1 MMSIQG
7 EHRLSGTLGPY
18 AVTFMVIPC
27 AAPLTVVGGIMPIGF
42 LFGNGVGFPVM
53 FLVATGI
60 LLLFSVGLMAMSKR
74 LPDAGAFF
82 TYISHGLGRVPG
94 VAAAYLAVLCYTT
107 VQVAVFS
114 YFGATVT
121 SSIVLLG
128 GPDIPWWIVT
138 LACVAVVGLLGYRH
152 IELSSKVLLV
162 ALAAEMAIVLVLA
175 VAIMIKGGAR
185 GLSLSPFALG
195 NIASGSPALG
205 LMFAISG
212 FIGFESTVV
221 YRSEVRDPDRTI
233 PRATYGS
240 ALVIGVFYAFAAWAI
255 VMGVGESRLFEV
267 AGADPTTLVTRLS
280 DQYLG
285 PVGSAAVGVLLI
297 GSMFAAVL
305 SLHNVLT
312 RYFHAMSRARLLVS
326 GIGEVHPR
334 HRSPHRAS
342 LLQVGIAAAVI
353 VLNTIAGIAPE
364 LVFAW
369 FAGIGTLSIVVL
381 MTATCLAVVAYFAL
395 TATPVNPWQGYGA
408 PTVGLV
414 GLAVAA
420 WLIGSNFPL
429 LVGDLDDGG
438 NPAWGV
444 VSYVL
449 LAIVVVAPILGA
461 TQALLVKVR
470 NPAAFAR
477 ITRELDHE

>member
-1 MMSIQG
+1 MSVQG
-7 EHRLSGTLGPY
+7 EDRLSGTLGPY
-18 AVTFMVIPC
+18 AVTFMVIAC

-42 LFGNGVGFPVM
+42 LVGNGAGLPVM

-74 LPDAGAFF
+74 LPHAGAFF

-107 VQVAVFS
+107 IQVAVFS

-128 GPDIPWWIVT
+128 GPDIPWWIAT
-138 LACVAVVGLLGYRH
+138 LACVAVVAVLGYRH
-152 IELSSKVLLV
+152 IELSSRVLFV
-162 ALAAEMAIVLVLA
+162 ALMAEMAIVLALA
-175 VAIMIKGGAR
+175 ASITMTGGAE
-185 GLSLSPFALG
+185 GLSLSPFSLE
-195 NIASGSPALG
+195 NILSGSPALG

-240 ALVIGVFYAFAAWAI
+240 ALVIGIFYALAAWAI
-255 VMGVGESRLFEV
+255 VMGVGQSRLTEV
-267 AGADPTTLVTRLS
+267 VGADPATLVARVTDR
-280 DQYLG
+280 YLG
-285 PVGSAAVGVLLI
+285 QVGSAAVGVLLI
-297 GSMFAAVL
+297 ASMFAAVL
-305 SLHNVLT
+305 ALHNVLT
-312 RYFHAMSRARLLVS
+312 RYFHSMSRARLLPS

-342 LLQVGIAAAVI
+342 LLQIGIATVVI
-353 VLNTIAGIAPE
+353 VLDTVAGLAPE
-364 LVFAW
+364 TVFTW
-369 FAGIGTLSIVVL
+369 FAGIGTLAIVVL
-381 MTATCLAVVAYFAL
+381 MTVTCLAVVTYFARS
-395 TATPVNPWQGYGA
+395 AVPPSPWQGYVA
-408 PTVGLV
+408 PLAGLG
-414 GLAVAA
+414 GLGVAA

-429 LVGDLDDGG
+429 LVDDVDAAG
-438 NPAWGV
+438 NPAWGA

-449 LAIVVVAPILGA
+449 LAVVILAPALG
-461 TQALLVKVR
+461 TVQALLVRAR
-470 NPAAFAR
+470 NPEAFTG
-477 ITRELDHE
+477 ITQKLDH